1 MRKISHIFEPQKQRG
16 QSAHG
21 RRSRGVFSARLSF
34 VHARGGAT
42 RRPRPTGVTAQ
53 RRAATWG
60 RPYKNTKACPV
71 NAVGAGHWPA
81 RRGASAIP
89 EPPSSASLRSA
100 PSPLEGGRLA
110 GDRKGCP
117 YGFTKV
123 HLSNRRAGEGTRP
136 YGGNQTGSVGSA
148 EPGAKVEPQQRQFS
162 TQTGRR
168 RRPPTQSPAKRVCVG
183 EEERW
188 SERALSVRTKR
199 GIRNPRRRSGP
210 AGIQTSHSDFARR
223 KFCATLLVRVPCNG
237 VRGKATMSTKCSFGA
252 VPGGVLVNLSRTP
265 GEVQRS
271 GFAGKRRSK
280 GAVAVFAVRRKR
292 RQADSR

>member
-1 MRKISHIFEPQKQRG
+1 MGSNALNALLSKAFSE
-16 QSAHG
+16 
-21 RRSRGVFSARLSF
+21 RSEDFSA
-34 VHARGGAT
+34 
-42 RRPRPTGVTAQ
+42 AQ
-53 RRAATWG
+53 RRESIGIFVVWVG
-60 RPYKNTKACPV
+60 RPGGPVCRPYENTKACPV
-71 NAVGAGHWPA
+71 NAVGAGHWPT

-89 EPPSSASLRSA
+89 EPTLIRLASLGTF
-100 PSPLEGGRLA
+100 PLEGGRLA
-110 GDRKGCP
+110 CDRKGRP

-188 SERALSVRTKR
+188 SERALSGRTKR

-210 AGIQTSHSDFARR
+210 GGIAETAQILRAGNIEEPTSSASP
-223 KFCATLLVRVPCNG
+223 V
-237 VRGKATMSTKCSFGA
+237 M
-252 VPGGVLVNLSRTP
+252 
-265 GEVQRS
+265 
-271 GFAGKRRSK
+271 GF
-280 GAVAVFAVRRKR
+280 
-292 RQADSR
+292 

>member
-1 MRKISHIFEPQKQRG
+1 MGPPLQKYKSLSG
-16 QSAHG
+16 EC
-21 RRSRGVFSARLSF
+21 RRSRTLAGPSRSF
-34 VHARGGAT
+34 FHSGAT
-42 RRPRPTGVTAQ
+42 LIRF
-53 RRAATWG
+53 
-60 RPYKNTKACPV
+60 
-71 NAVGAGHWPA
+71 
-81 RRGASAIP
+81 
-89 EPPSSASLRSA
+89 ASLGTF
-100 PSPLEGGRLA
+100 PLEGGRLA
-110 GDRKGCP
+110 GDRKGRP

-136 YGGNQTGSVGSA
+136 YCGNQTGSVGSA

-168 RRPPTQSPAKRVCVG
+168 RRPPTQSPAKWVCVG

-199 GIRNPRRRSGP
+199 GIRNPRRRSCP

-223 KFCATLLVRVPCNG
+223 KFCATLLVRVPRNG
-237 VRGKATMSTKCSFGA
+237 VRGKATMSTKCSSGA

-265 GEVQRS
+265 GEAQRS